1 MSIDTPSTDAETES
15 DTTTPRT
22 GSTTFINTSGG
33 LLTDELVSKLRQR
46 HCGESAVRPETF
58 ALPNTEP
65 PEEADIEAEIGDTWD
80 SLRERW
86 DELTMDETLFHMDV
100 SDARN
105 KWILK
110 LFQNLGF
117 EPVFQ
122 RENLEAG
129 GIEANLSHKGWPDGE
144 IESYG
149 EMEGRTAPILHTVE
163 PEQKLDEKPEDAP
176 RGAKSPHDTLQEFLN
191 ASDEHDWA
199 VVTNGL
205 TLRVLRDFYHT
216 YTRGYVEFDL
226 ENMFTSRKYG
236 DFRAL
241 YRLCHATRFIEPV
254 VADEEE
260 DDIEAPLEQLY
271 QVALS
276 TGVKVGQDL
285 QSNVV
290 SAIET
295 LGTGLLN
302 QEIREFLEKGGEEEA
317 KEYYQEV
324 LLLVYRLL
332 FLMYAEQRGMMASRD
347 SLYTDEYSITNLRE
361 KAETRRSGSD
371 RNTDLWHG
379 LQSTFRLVE
388 KGDEELGVPCYNGML
403 FDSER
408 LDWVSE
414 SECSND
420 DLLDAIE
427 DLTLIEHEGTRQ
439 RISYA
444 DLGVEEIGSV
454 YESLLEFTP
463 RLATEVI
470 ELEDRTVS
478 RGEFYLDD
486 RGTERKETGS
496 YYTDPG
502 LVQELVQSA
511 LKPVVEDRL
520 ENATTT
526 AEKEDALLSV
536 SVCDPASGSGAFLI
550 AANNFL
556 AQRLARIRSESDYP
570 PEDQVREARRD
581 VLQHC
586 IYAVDLNP
594 MAVELAKVSLWINS
608 AVEDKPLN
616 FLDHHIKC
624 GNSLIGTNSELLE
637 GEFPADAYETSSGRD
652 WHVGNE
658 IRKRVRNE
666 NKERSKG
673 SSESSLQQWG
683 AGKEEYVDIAE
694 QLDAIEEKDTEDIE
708 RKKQLYDELRQSEGF
723 QQEKLAY
730 DIWTAAFY
738 WPMDGSVQEYPSP
751 STIEKIRRNPN
762 PDDEALRDLINRA
775 TKIANQ
781 QRFFHWEL
789 EFPEIFGGSSAG
801 FDCILGNPPWERV
814 KFQEKEFFATR
825 NKEIADASTKSKRQ
839 NLIQQLED
847 EDPELYQEYQE
858 AVKASQNTSNFLR
871 ESRKYELTAKGDINY
886 YPLFTGL
893 GRDLIN
899 PRGRA
904 GMVVPSGIATDYYTQ
919 DFFSDLVENKQLVS
933 LYDFENSKGIFQEVH
948 RSYKFSLITLT
959 GRDLPSQEADFAFYL
974 TEVQQLQDDDRHF
987 SLTKEDLRQIN
998 PNTGSCP
1005 IFRSQSDAEVARRL
1019 YEGAPVLINEN
1030 EDRNPW
1036 GVDISRL
1043 IDLNGDSELLATE
1056 EDLEEKN
1063 AELSAN
1069 LNYIDGEDRWLRV
1082 YEGKMINLYNHRFAS
1097 TYTVEGSQRSGR
1109 STETEVSQL
1118 LDPEYLVN
1126 TRFWVEEGD
1135 VDDKNSNWN
1144 RDWYFSYMDVC
1155 AATNRRTMI
1164 AGIIP
1169 ESAPSFSLRV
1179 LTDSSA
1185 DAPYICCLL
1194 ANYNSFSYDFAAR
1207 QSVGGVHLS
1216 DHVVKQ
1222 LPVIPPERYSDD
1234 ILQFVVPRVLELSYT
1249 AWDLAPFAD
1258 DVWSE
1263 ANDGLRKAISEQWN
1277 SNSDLR
1283 DGNELREPEWVNHSD
1298 STDNHFPHTPFIWDT
1313 ERRDRIRAQ
1322 LDALF
1327 ARLYGLDEDDLAY
1340 LLDTFPVVKK
1350 EDKKE
1355 FGEYRTKKLV
1365 LENFHQ
1371 LEDEFATIAEEEND
1385 V

>member
-1 MSIDTPSTDAETES
+1 MSIDTPSTEAEAES
-15 DTTTPRT
+15 SSSTPRT

-80 SLRERW
+80 KLRERW

-100 SDARN
+100 SDART

-149 EMEGRTAPILHTVE
+149 EMEGRTAPIIHTVE

-176 RGAKSPHDTLQEFLN
+176 RGTKSPHDSLQEFLN

-226 ENMFTSRKYG
+226 ENMFTSRNYG

-260 DDIEAPLEQLY
+260 DDIETPLEQLY

-302 QEIREFLEKGGEEEA
+302 QEIRKYLEEGGEEEA

-388 KGDEELGVPCYNGML
+388 KGDDELGVPCYNGML
-403 FDSER
+403 FDSDR

-427 DLTLIEHEGTRQ
+427 DLTLIEHEGARQ

-463 RLATEVI
+463 RLANEVI

-502 LVQELVQSA
+502 LVRELVQSA

-520 ENATTT
+520 EDATTT
-526 AEKEDALLSV
+526 DEQEDTLLDIT
-536 SVCDPASGSGAFLI
+536 VCDPASGSGAFLI

-556 AQRLARIRSESDYP
+556 AQRLARIRSDSDYP
-570 PEDQVREARRD
+570 PEDQIREARRD

-624 GNSLIGTNSELLE
+624 GNSLIGTNSELVE
-637 GEFPADAYETSSGRD
+637 GEFPVDAYETSSGRD

-658 IRKRVRNE
+658 IRKQVRSE

-673 SSESSLQQWG
+673 SSESSLQRWG
-683 AGKEEYVDIAE
+683 TGKEEYVDIANE
-694 QLDAIEEKDTEDIE
+694 IDTIEEESTQDIE
-708 RKKQLYDELRQSEGF
+708 QKKQLYNELRQSDVF
-723 QQEKLAY
+723 QLEKLVHN
-730 DIWTAAFY
+730 IWTAAFY
-738 WPMDGSVQEYPSP
+738 WPMDGSVSEYPSP

-762 PDDEALRDLINRA
+762 PDNEDLQELINTA
-775 TKIANQ
+775 TEIAEQ

-789 EFPEIFGGSSAG
+789 EFPSVYSNGG
-801 FDCILGNPPWERV
+801 FDCLLGNPPWDKITVEET
-814 KFQEKEFFATR
+814 KFFAT
-825 NKEIADASTKSKRQ
+825 KAPEIADKSLTQSEREDKIDELEEKDPKLYREYKRKIKNKESTTKFIKESGRFPLSSHGILNLYAPFSELALKNIDNRGRSGIVVPTGIATASNTQEFFHEITDSNRIDSLLDFENRNRIFPDVHGQYKFCLLTLVGEDISQDEFDLGFYLTKIDHLHDDSRRYQLSPENIRSVNPNTRNCPVFRDQEDARFVVDTYESNIVLK
-839 NLIQQLED
+839 NESDLELED
-847 EDPELYQEYQE
+847 WDIETKRMFNVGDDSGIFKRKWELENDGWRLNNGIFYKNSKSFIPVYESKMTHQYDHRYATYRDLKREEIRSKSPTQVAESNKRNTEIVNIPPYWVSNEDYLSKWNDDDWHLVLRAITNVTNRRTVIASLLPRVATEDTLTHVIRCNAQEATILLACFNSFIFDYITRRKLGNEKLSQFVIKQLPVPSYDKLEQRLINGNTVIERIRDLAIRLSYTSVDLKPFAQKAGYDRGPFDFKRPDGREREDIRMELEALIFHSYDVSYDDLDYVFSDFGQIEKEENEQYGYYRTQE
-858 AVKASQNTSNFLR
+858 AVKSW
-871 ESRKYELTAKGDINY
+871 
-886 YPLFTGL
+886 
-893 GRDLIN
+893 
-899 PRGRA
+899 
-904 GMVVPSGIATDYYTQ
+904 
-919 DFFSDLVENKQLVS
+919 
-933 LYDFENSKGIFQEVH
+933 
-948 RSYKFSLITLT
+948 YK
-959 GRDLPSQEADFAFYL
+959 
-974 TEVQQLQDDDRHF
+974 
-987 SLTKEDLRQIN
+987 
-998 PNTGSCP
+998 
-1005 IFRSQSDAEVARRL
+1005 
-1019 YEGAPVLINEN
+1019 
-1030 EDRNPW
+1030 
-1036 GVDISRL
+1036 
-1043 IDLNGDSELLATE
+1043 
-1056 EDLEEKN
+1056 
-1063 AELSAN
+1063 ELS
-1069 LNYIDGEDRWLRV
+1069 
-1082 YEGKMINLYNHRFAS
+1082 
-1097 TYTVEGSQRSGR
+1097 SQI
-1109 STETEVSQL
+1109 EIQ
-1118 LDPEYLVN
+1118 
-1126 TRFWVEEGD
+1126 GD
-1135 VDDKNSNWN
+1135 NS
-1144 RDWYFSYMDVC
+1144 
-1155 AATNRRTMI
+1155 
-1164 AGIIP
+1164 
-1169 ESAPSFSLRV
+1169 
-1179 LTDSSA
+1179 
-1185 DAPYICCLL
+1185 
-1194 ANYNSFSYDFAAR
+1194 
-1207 QSVGGVHLS
+1207 
-1216 DHVVKQ
+1216 
-1222 LPVIPPERYSDD
+1222 
-1234 ILQFVVPRVLELSYT
+1234 
-1249 AWDLAPFAD
+1249 
-1258 DVWSE
+1258 
-1263 ANDGLRKAISEQWN
+1263 
-1277 SNSDLR
+1277 
-1283 DGNELREPEWVNHSD
+1283 
-1298 STDNHFPHTPFIWDT
+1298 
-1313 ERRDRIRAQ
+1313 
-1322 LDALF
+1322 
-1327 ARLYGLDEDDLAY
+1327 
-1340 LLDTFPVVKK
+1340 
-1350 EDKKE
+1350 
-1355 FGEYRTKKLV
+1355 
-1365 LENFHQ
+1365 
-1371 LEDEFATIAEEEND
+1371 
-1385 V
+1385 

>member
-1 MSIDTPSTDAETES
+1 MSIDTPSTDTEAES
-15 DTTTPRT
+15 SSSTPRT

-80 SLRERW
+80 TLRERW

-100 SDARN
+100 SNART

-110 LFQNLGF
+110 LFQNIGF

-149 EMEGRTAPILHTVE
+149 EMEGRTAPLIHTVE

-205 TLRVLRDFYHT
+205 TLRILRDFYHT

-226 ENMFTSRKYG
+226 ENMFTSRNYG

-254 VADEEE
+254 VADDEE
-260 DDIEAPLEQLY
+260 DDIETPLEQLY

-302 QEIREFLEKGGEEEA
+302 QEIREYLEEGGEEEA
-317 KEYYQEV
+317 KEYYQEI

-361 KAETRRSGSD
+361 KAETRRSRSD

-379 LQSTFRLVE
+379 LQSTFCLVE
-388 KGDEELGVPCYNGML
+388 KGDDELEVPCYNGML
-403 FDSER
+403 FDSDR
-408 LDWVSE
+408 LEWVSE

-420 DLLDAIE
+420 DLLYAIE

-463 RLATEVI
+463 KLATEVI
-470 ELEDRTVS
+470 ELEERTVS
-478 RGEFYLDD
+478 HGEFYLDD

-502 LVQELVQSA
+502 LVRELVQTA

-520 ENATTT
+520 EDATTI
-526 AEKEDALLSV
+526 EEQEDALLDIT
-536 SVCDPASGSGAFLI
+536 VCDPASGSGAFLI

-556 AQRLARIRSESDYP
+556 AQHLARIRSKSDYP
-570 PEDQVREARRD
+570 PEEQIRESRRD

-637 GEFPADAYETSSGRD
+637 GEFPVDAYETSGGRE

-658 IRKRVRNE
+658 IRKRVRSE

-694 QLDAIEEKDTEDIE
+694 RLDKIEEEDTGDIE
-708 RKKQLYDELRQSEGF
+708 KKRQLYDELQQSEAY

-730 DIWTAAFY
+730 DIWTGAFY
-738 WPMDGSVQEYPSP
+738 WPMDDSVSEYPSP

-762 PDDEALRDLINRA
+762 PDKQSLQGLIEKA
-775 TKIANQ
+775 EEIAES
-781 QRFFHWEL
+781 QRFFHWDL
-789 EFPEIFGGSSAG
+789 EFPEVFNENSG
-801 FDCILGNPPWERV
+801 FDCVLGNPPWEKVKLTQKEWFRGRV
-814 KFQEKEFFATR
+814 EEITASNSKSHRTR
-825 NKEIADASTKSKRQ
+825 
-839 NLIQQLED
+839 LINSLEE
-847 EDPELYQEYQE
+847 EDPELYQRWE
-858 AVKASQNTSNFLR
+858 KASRDSDNTIKFIS
-871 ESRKYELTAKGDINY
+871 ESGRFPLSGIGDINT
-886 YPLFTGL
+886 YPIFTEL
-893 GRDLIN
+893 STFEILSPTGRT
-899 PRGRA
+899 
-904 GMVVPSGIATDYYTQ
+904 GMVVKTGIATDYYTQ
-919 DFFSDLVENKQLVS
+919 DLFSQLVDDNRLIS
-933 LYDFENSKGIFQEVH
+933 LYDLINEKRIFPDVHPNERFCLLTTAGDKMQTSTFE
-948 RSYKFSLITLT
+948 FSFNNIDIEMVSDQS
-959 GRDLPSQEADFAFYL
+959 RRYQ
-974 TEVQQLQDDDRHF
+974 
-987 SLTKEDLRQIN
+987 LTKEEIEEIN
-998 PNTGSCP
+998 PNTKSCP
-1005 IFRSQSDAEVARRL
+1005 IFESKDVKDLAVKL
-1019 YEGAPVLINEN
+1019 YTENPVLINDKTEN
-1030 EDRNPW
+1030 NTWGITYYTIYHMANDSEKFVDNTLEELRSRGFTIDQQNKFHNNNQTYLPLWEAKYVHQFDHRFGTFEDVPENNRFVRKASTNRVSIDEKQNTNFEIRPRYW
-1036 GVDISRL
+1036 VSRSTFEERAK
-1043 IDLNGDSELLATE
+1043 DLNWD
-1056 EDLEEKN
+1056 EDW
-1063 AELSAN
+1063 
-1069 LNYIDGEDRWLRV
+1069 I
-1082 YEGKMINLYNHRFAS
+1082 FAFRDIVTKTS
-1097 TYTVEGSQRSGR
+1097 NSR
-1109 STETEVSQL
+1109 STMGTIIPFYPSGHKSPVL
-1118 LDPEYLVN
+1118 TFNPPDPERALLF
-1126 TRFWVEEGD
+1126 TTCF
-1135 VDDKNSNWN
+1135 
-1144 RDWYFSYMDVC
+1144 
-1155 AATNRRTMI
+1155 T
-1164 AGIIP
+1164 
-1169 ESAPSFSLRV
+1169 SFVFDFV
-1179 LTDSSA
+1179 L
-1185 DAPYICCLL
+1185 
-1194 ANYNSFSYDFAAR
+1194 R
-1207 QSVGGVHLS
+1207 QSLS
-1216 DHVVKQ
+1216 GPSLALYILKQ
-1222 LPVIPPERYSDD
+1222 LPMPEPES
-1234 ILQFVVPRVLELSYT
+1234 IEKYT
-1249 AWDLAPFAD
+1249 IEYEDERCSLKRFLVD
-1258 DVWSE
+1258 NGLRLVWSSH
-1263 ANDGLRKAISEQWN
+1263 ALDPFGAALGRSDGPFEWDEEDRRTRRAKIDAAI
-1277 SNSDLR
+1277 
-1283 DGNELREPEWVNHSD
+1283 
-1298 STDNHFPHTPFIWDT
+1298 
-1313 ERRDRIRAQ
+1313 AQ
-1322 LDALF
+1322 
-1327 ARLYGLDEDDLAY
+1327 LYGLSKEEFSLIINSFEILEEQERETYGYFRRKEECLSA
-1340 LLDTFPVVKK
+1340 FEEMSVK
-1350 EDKKE
+1350 
-1355 FGEYRTKKLV
+1355 
-1365 LENFHQ
+1365 
-1371 LEDEFATIAEEEND
+1371 ND
-1385 V
+1385 

>member
-1 MSIDTPSTDAETES
+1 MSIDTPSTEAEAES
-15 DTTTPRT
+15 STTTPRT
-22 GSTTFINTSGG
+22 GSTTFITTSGG

-80 SLRERW
+80 TLRERW

-100 SDARN
+100 SDART

-110 LFQNLGF
+110 LFRNLGF

-122 RENLEAG
+122 RENLETG

-149 EMEGRTAPILHTVE
+149 EMEGRTAPIIHTVE

-205 TLRVLRDFYHT
+205 TLRVLRDYYHT

-226 ENMFTSRKYG
+226 ENMFTSRNYG

-260 DDIEAPLEQLY
+260 DDVETPLEQLY

-302 QEIREFLEKGGEEEA
+302 QEIREYLEEGGEEEA
-317 KEYYQEV
+317 KDYYQEV

-371 RNTDLWHG
+371 RNSDLWHG

-388 KGDEELGVPCYNGML
+388 KGDDELGVPCYNGML
-403 FDSER
+403 FDSDR
-408 LDWVSE
+408 LEWVSE
-414 SECSND
+414 SECYNN

-463 RLATEVI
+463 KLATEVI
-470 ELEDRTVS
+470 KLEDRAVS
-478 RGEFYLDD
+478 HGEFYLDD

-502 LVQELVQSA
+502 LVQELIQSS

-520 ENATTT
+520 EDATTM
-526 AEKEDALLSV
+526 EDQEDALLDIT
-536 SVCDPASGSGAFLI
+536 VCDPSSGSGAFLI

-556 AQRLARIRSESDYP
+556 AQRLARIRANSDYP
-570 PEDQVREARRD
+570 PEDQIREARRD

-637 GEFPADAYETSSGRD
+637 GEFPVDAYETSGGRD
-652 WHVGNE
+652 GHVGNK
-658 IRKRVRNE
+658 IRKRIRSE
-666 NKERSKG
+666 NKNRSKG

-694 QLDAIEEKDTEDIE
+694 QLDDIEEEDTGDIE
-708 RKKQLYDELRQSEGF
+708 KKKQLYDELQKSEAY

-738 WPMDGSVQEYPSP
+738 WPMDGSTKEYPSP
-751 STIEKIRRNPN
+751 STIEKVRRNSNPN
-762 PDDEALRDLINRA
+762 DDALQDLIQRA
-775 TKIANQ
+775 TRIAEQ

-789 EFPEIFGGSSAG
+789 EFPEIFGGSFVG
-801 FDCILGNPPWERV
+801 FDCILGNPPWDKV
-814 KFQEKEFFATR
+814 KEEEKEWFAG
-825 NKEIADASTKSKRQ
+825 KVPEIAESDSKGYRTQLINELEESNPALHEQWQLASKRSAQ
-839 NLIQQLED
+839 
-847 EDPELYQEYQE
+847 
-858 AVKASQNTSNFLR
+858 TSKFIR
-871 ESRKYELTAKGDINY
+871 ESGRYPLSGSGEVNTYPIFTELAGLHILGPTGRVGMVVKTGLATDYRTQDLFGKFVEEKRLVSLHDFVNEEGLFPDVAPPERFCLLTLAGSQIEVDAFEFSFFSTNIEMMRDKDRRYELT
-886 YPLFTGL
+886 
-893 GRDLIN
+893 
-899 PRGRA
+899 
-904 GMVVPSGIATDYYTQ
+904 Q
-919 DFFSDLVENKQLVS
+919 DQIE
-933 LYDFENSKGIFQEVH
+933 G
-948 RSYKFSLITLT
+948 
-959 GRDLPSQEADFAFYL
+959 
-974 TEVQQLQDDDRHF
+974 
-987 SLTKEDLRQIN
+987 IN
-998 PNTGSCP
+998 PNTKGCP
-1005 IFRSQSDAEVARRL
+1005 TFPNSKVRDITVEIYSDIPVLVNKKQDKNPWGIKYHRMYDMTQDTDCFEDNKLESLESRGYELADDGVFRNTDGRFLPL
-1019 YEGAPVLINEN
+1019 YEAKFIHQFDHRFGSFEGIDKENRFVRKAQTKRVSEEEKKDPTYEIIPRYWVKESEYQSRVSEMDWGEDWIFTFRGITNTTTNFRTAMGAIAPFFGFGNSAPVLTFDNRET
-1030 EDRNPW
+1030 
-1036 GVDISRL
+1036 L
-1043 IDLNGDSELLATE
+1043 E
-1056 EDLEEKN
+1056 ED
-1063 AELSAN
+1063 A
-1069 LNYIDGEDRWLRV
+1069 
-1082 YEGKMINLYNHRFAS
+1082 
-1097 TYTVEGSQRSGR
+1097 
-1109 STETEVSQL
+1109 L
-1118 LDPEYLVN
+1118 LF
-1126 TRFWVEEGD
+1126 T
-1135 VDDKNSNWN
+1135 
-1144 RDWYFSYMDVC
+1144 
-1155 AATNRRTMI
+1155 
-1164 AGIIP
+1164 
-1169 ESAPSFSLRV
+1169 SFF
-1179 LTDSSA
+1179 T
-1185 DAPYICCLL
+1185 
-1194 ANYNSFSYDFAAR
+1194 SFPFDFALR
-1207 QSVGGVHLS
+1207 QSVGGANLNLYILEQMPIPTPEKIS
-1216 DHVVKQ
+1216 DIQ
-1222 LPVIPPERYSDD
+1222 LNYKGQTESLRSFLVRHSLRLTWTSHSLDSLGE
-1234 ILQFVVPRVLELSYT
+1234 EL
-1249 AWDLAPFAD
+1249 
-1258 DVWSE
+1258 
-1263 ANDGLRKAISEQWN
+1263 
-1277 SNSDLR
+1277 
-1283 DGNELREPEWVNHSD
+1283 EPEAG
-1298 STDNHFPHTPFIWDT
+1298 PFIWDEDDRR
-1313 ERRDRIRAQ
+1313 ERRAKI
-1322 LDALF
+1322 DA
-1327 ARLYGLDEDDLAY
+1327 AIAHTYGLSKDQFEYILNSFDIL
-1340 LLDTFPVVKK
+1340 K
-1350 EDKKE
+1350 ERE
-1355 FGEYRTKKLV
+1355 VSNRGEYRRKREC
-1365 LENFHQ
+1365 LEAF
-1371 LEDEFATIAEEEND
+1371 EEITISEAE
-1385 V
+1385 

>member
-1 MSIDTPSTDAETES
+1 MSIDTPTGDTEA
-15 DTTTPRT
+15 TTGRTPRT
-22 GSTTFINTSGG
+22 SSTTFINTSGG

-46 HCGESAVRPETF
+46 QCGESAVRPETF
-58 ALPNTEP
+58 ALPDTKP
-65 PEEADIEAEIGDTWD
+65 PEAADLEAEIGEAWDT
-80 SLRERW
+80 LRERW
-86 DELTMDETLFHMDV
+86 DELTMDETLFYMDV
-100 SDARN
+100 SDART

-110 LFQNLGF
+110 LFRELGF

-129 GIEANLSHKGWPDGE
+129 GIETNLSHKGWPDGD

-149 EMEGRTAPILHTVE
+149 QMGGQTAPVLHTVE
-163 PEQKLDEKPEDAP
+163 PGQKLDEKPEDAP

-191 ASDEHDWA
+191 ASDHHDWA

-205 TLRVLRDFYHT
+205 TLRILRDFYHT

-226 ENMFTSRKYG
+226 ENMFTSRNYG

-254 VADEEE
+254 VADEK
-260 DDIEAPLEQLY
+260 DDIETPLEQLY

-302 QEIREFLEKGGEEEA
+302 QEIREYLEEGGEEEA

-361 KAETRRSGSD
+361 RAETRRSGSD

-388 KGDEELGVPCYNGML
+388 KGDDELGVPCYNGML
-403 FDSER
+403 FDSDR
-408 LDWVSE
+408 LEWVSE

-463 RLATEVI
+463 KLATEVI
-470 ELEDRTVS
+470 ELKDRTVS

-502 LVQELVQSA
+502 LVQELIQSS
-511 LKPVVEDRL
+511 LKPVVEDHL
-520 ENATTT
+520 KDATTT
-526 AEKEDALLSV
+526 DEKEDVLLDL

-556 AQRLARIRSESDYP
+556 AQRLARVRSNSEYP
-570 PEDQVREARRD
+570 PEDKVREARRD

-637 GEFPADAYETSSGRD
+637 GEFPVDAYETSGGRE

-683 AGKEEYVDIAE
+683 AGKEDYVDIAE
-694 QLDAIEEKDTEDIE
+694 QLDAIEEEDTEDIE
-708 RKKQLYDELRQSEGF
+708 KKRKLYDELRQSEAF
-723 QQEKLAY
+723 QKEKLAY

-738 WPMDGSVQEYPSP
+738 WPMDDTASEYPSP
-751 STIEKIRRNPN
+751 SIIEKIRRNLH
-762 PDDEALRDLINRA
+762 PDNKKLKNLKDRA
-775 TKIANQ
+775 TQIAEKQ
-781 QRFFHWEL
+781 KFFHWEL
-789 EFPEIFGGSSAG
+789 EFPEIFNNGKGG
-801 FDCILGNPPWERV
+801 FDCILGNPPWEKV
-814 KFQEKEFFATR
+814 KAEQKEWFAGKR
-825 NKEIADASTKSKRQ
+825 EDIASSTSKSHRTK
-839 NLIQQLED
+839 LINQLED
-847 EDPELYQEYQE
+847 EDPELY
-858 AVKASQNTSNFLR
+858 KAWKQAQKNSENDSKFIR
-871 ESRKYELTAKGDINY
+871 ESGRFPLSGTGDTNTYPVFTELCGMEILGDSGR
-886 YPLFTGL
+886 TG
-893 GRDLIN
+893 I
-899 PRGRA
+899 
-904 GMVVPSGIATDYYTQ
+904 VVKTGIATDYYTQ
-919 DFFSDLVENKQLVS
+919 DLFSKLVNENRLVS
-933 LYDFENSKGIFQEVH
+933 LYDFVNKRNLFPDVATRERFCLLTMTGIRNTVPEFEFSFFNWTLEELREEDSKYRLSSSDIQ
-948 RSYKFSLITLT
+948 K
-959 GRDLPSQEADFAFYL
+959 
-974 TEVQQLQDDDRHF
+974 
-987 SLTKEDLRQIN
+987 IN
-998 PNTGSCP
+998 PNSKNCP
-1005 IFRSQSDAEVARRL
+1005 VFKTKRDRDVTLKLYSEHPILVNDIEEKNHWGISYHRMFDMANDSDLFADNTLESLREEGLELDDRNIFRGTEETFYPLLEAKFFNQFDHRFATFEGISKESRFSQRAGTNKPTPEDKQNLNLEILPRYWVHETDFHNRMAELEWDKEWIFAFRNIGGSASNSRTTVGTVLPL
-1019 YEGAPVLINEN
+1019 YPCGHSAPVLAFS
-1030 EDRNPW
+1030 
-1036 GVDISRL
+1036 GG
-1043 IDLNGDSELLATE
+1043 DLA
-1056 EDLEEKN
+1056 EKPVLFTSLFTSFVFDF
-1063 AELSAN
+1063 ALQQSLGGAN
-1069 LNYIDGEDRWLRV
+1069 LSYYIL
-1082 YEGKMINLYNHRFAS
+1082 
-1097 TYTVEGSQRSGR
+1097 
-1109 STETEVSQL
+1109 
-1118 LDPEYLVN
+1118 
-1126 TRFWVEEGD
+1126 
-1135 VDDKNSNWN
+1135 
-1144 RDWYFSYMDVC
+1144 
-1155 AATNRRTMI
+1155 
-1164 AGIIP
+1164 
-1169 ESAPSFSLRV
+1169 
-1179 LTDSSA
+1179 
-1185 DAPYICCLL
+1185 
-1194 ANYNSFSYDFAAR
+1194 
-1207 QSVGGVHLS
+1207 
-1216 DHVVKQ
+1216 KQ
-1222 LPVIPPERYSDD
+1222 LPMPTPQS
-1234 ILQFVVPRVLELSYT
+1234 LENIEVSIRDKT
-1249 AWDLAPFAD
+1249 K
-1258 DVWSE
+1258 S
-1263 ANDGLRKAISEQWN
+1263 LRKFLLKRGGELIWTSHSLDPLGEKISSTVGDGPFTWN
-1277 SNSDLR
+1277 K
-1283 DGNELREPEWVNHSD
+1283 
-1298 STDNHFPHTPFIWDT
+1298 
-1313 ERRDRIRAQ
+1313 ERRSQLRAEI
-1322 LDALF
+1322 DA
-1327 ARLYGLDEDDLAY
+1327 AVAKAYGLSREDFEY
-1340 LLDTFPVVKK
+1340 ILDSFEILEELEQEKYGEYKRKK
-1350 EDKKE
+1350 ECLNAFD
-1355 FGEYRTKKLV
+1355 KLV
-1365 LENFHQ
+1365 IQ
-1371 LEDEFATIAEEEND
+1371 S
-1385 V
+1385 

>member
-1 MSIDTPSTDAETES
+1 MSIDTSSTDAEAES
-15 DTTTPRT
+15 SSSTPRT

-80 SLRERW
+80 MLRERW

-100 SDARN
+100 SDART

-149 EMEGRTAPILHTVE
+149 EMEGRTAPIIHTVE

-226 ENMFTSRKYG
+226 ENMFTSRNYG

-254 VADEEE
+254 VAEDE
-260 DDIEAPLEQLY
+260 DDDVETPLEQLY

-302 QEIREFLEKGGEEEA
+302 QEIREYLKEGGEKEA

-347 SLYTDEYSITNLRE
+347 SLYTDEYSITNLRD

-388 KGDEELGVPCYNGML
+388 KGDDELGVPCYNGML
-403 FDSER
+403 FDSDR

-420 DLLDAIE
+420 DLLDTIE

-463 RLATEVI
+463 KLATEVI

-478 RGEFYLDD
+478 HGEFYLDD

-502 LVQELVQSA
+502 LVQELVQSS

-520 ENATTT
+520 EDATTT
-526 AEKEDALLSV
+526 DEQEDALLDIT
-536 SVCDPASGSGAFLI
+536 VCDPASGSGAFLI

-556 AQRLARIRSESDYP
+556 AQRLARIRSDSNYP
-570 PEDQVREARRD
+570 PEDQIRRARRD

-637 GEFPADAYETSSGRD
+637 GEFPVDAYETSGGRD

-658 IRKRVRNE
+658 IRKQVRNE

-683 AGKEEYVDIAE
+683 ASKEEYVDIAE
-694 QLDAIEEKDTEDIE
+694 QLDEIEEEDTEDI
-708 RKKQLYDELRQSEGF
+708 KKKRQLYDELQQSEAY
-723 QQEKLAY
+723 QQEKLAH
-730 DIWTAAFY
+730 DVWTAAFY
-738 WPMDGSVQEYPSP
+738 WPMDGSTKEYPSP
-751 STIEKIRRNPN
+751 STIEKIRRNSN
-762 PDDEALRDLINRA
+762 PDDEALQELVTQTIE
-775 TKIANQ
+775 IAEQ

-789 EFPEIFGGSSAG
+789 EFPEIFSGHSSG
-801 FDCILGNPPWERV
+801 FDCILGNPPWETFEL
-814 KFQEKEFFATR
+814 KDKEFFAVEKPQIVEAGTP
-825 NKEIADASTKSKRQ
+825 AKREK
-839 NLIQQLED
+839 LIEQLEQT
-847 EDPELYQEYQE
+847 DPDLYERYEREKRSLESASKFIKESGRYIRTNSGKTSTHGPFAELALDNISPNGY
-858 AVKASQNTSNFLR
+858 
-871 ESRKYELTAKGDINY
+871 
-886 YPLFTGL
+886 
-893 GRDLIN
+893 
-899 PRGRA
+899 
-904 GMVVPSGIATDYYTQ
+904 SGIIVPTSLVMSSSSK
-919 DFFSDLVENKQLVS
+919 DFFKELVEDNRLIKIF
-933 LYDFENSKGIFQEVH
+933 DFINTGIFPEIH
-948 RSYKFSLITLT
+948 REYKFSLLAISGSAIVSEQFEMGFHLDEIEGLRDDERIFEITPEEIEL
-959 GRDLPSQEADFAFYL
+959 L
-974 TEVQQLQDDDRHF
+974 
-987 SLTKEDLRQIN
+987 N
-998 PNTGSCP
+998 PNTKTCP
-1005 IFRSQSDAEVARRL
+1005 TFRTRSDAELTLSIFENAGVFQ
-1019 YEGAPVLINEN
+1019 NESRG
-1030 EDRNPW
+1030 ENPW
-1036 GVDISRL
+1036 GV
-1043 IDLNGDSELLATE
+1043 
-1056 EDLEEKN
+1056 
-1063 AELSAN
+1063 N
-1069 LNYIDGEDRWLRV
+1069 LRTL
-1082 YEGKMINLYNHRFAS
+1082 F
-1097 TYTVEGSQRSGR
+1097 QRSGDSDLF
-1109 STETEVSQL
+1109 STSEELVDDGCHLERNRFVCNNGQTFLPLYEPKYIHQYDSTFATYEGVSGDHEDKNPKEFAL
-1118 LDPEYLVN
+1118 ERKDDPERYILP
-1126 TRFWVEEGD
+1126 RYWVSEKEYTSKSGD
-1135 VDDKNSNWN
+1135 GWHLAVRNITKS
-1144 RDWYFSYMDVC
+1144 
-1155 AATNRRTMI
+1155 TNRRTVI
-1164 AGIIP
+1164 STILPGVPADHNFYIFEDID
-1169 ESAPSFSLRV
+1169 ADNSL
-1179 LTDSSA
+1179 L
-1185 DAPYICCLL
+1185 LL
-1194 ANYNSFSYDFAAR
+1194 AILNSYVLDFAAR
-1207 QSVGGVHLS
+1207 QKVDVYISAYTIKQFPIPSPNQFEEILFRGEPLKQTIRDISFKLMYNTHSLDSLAEDLGHQGNPYSHSAPAGVS
-1216 DHVVKQ
+1216 R
-1222 LPVIPPERYSDD
+1222 E
-1234 ILQFVVPRVLELSYT
+1234 
-1249 AWDLAPFAD
+1249 
-1258 DVWSE
+1258 
-1263 ANDGLRKAISEQWN
+1263 
-1277 SNSDLR
+1277 
-1283 DGNELREPEWVNHSD
+1283 ELRFKLE
-1298 STDNHFPHTPFIWDT
+1298 
-1313 ERRDRIRAQ
+1313 
-1322 LDALF
+1322 ALMF
-1327 ARLYGLDEDDLAY
+1327 YLYGLDEDQIDDIFGSFEQL
-1340 LLDTFPVVKK
+1340 KK
-1350 EDKKE
+1350 EEKSDH
-1355 FGEYRTKKLV
+1355 GYYRTREKVKNKF
-1365 LENFHQ
+1365 LELQ
-1371 LEDEFATIAEEEND
+1371 PDIEYKRGQI
-1385 V
+1385 

>member
-1 MSIDTPSTDAETES
+1 MSIDTPSADTDSTS
-15 DTTTPRT
+15 DSTPRT

-46 HCGESAVRPETF
+46 QCGESAVRPETF

-65 PEEADIEAEIGDTWD
+65 PEEADLETEIGDTWD
-80 SLRERW
+80 TLRERW

-100 SDARN
+100 SDART

-122 RENLEAG
+122 RENLVVG

-149 EMEGRTAPILHTVE
+149 EMEGRTAPIIHTVE

-226 ENMFTSRKYG
+226 ENMFTSRNYG

-241 YRLCHATRFIEPV
+241 YRLCHATRFIQPV
-254 VADEEE
+254 VADEE
-260 DDIEAPLEQLY
+260 DDIESPLEQLY

-295 LGTGLLN
+295 LGTGLLS
-302 QEIREFLEKGGEEEA
+302 QEIREYLEEGGEEEA
-317 KEYYQEV
+317 KAYYQEV

-388 KGDEELGVPCYNGML
+388 KGDDELGVPCYNGML

-408 LDWVSE
+408 LEWVSA

-486 RGTERKETGS
+486 RGIERKETGS
-496 YYTDPG
+496 YYTDPR
-502 LVQELVQSA
+502 LVQELVQST
-511 LKPVVEDRL
+511 LKPIVEDRL
-520 ENATTT
+520 EGATTT
-526 AEKEDALLSV
+526 AEREEALLDIT
-536 SVCDPASGSGAFLI
+536 VCDPASGSGAFLI

-556 AQRLARIRSESDYP
+556 AQRLARIRSDSNYP
-570 PEDQVREARRD
+570 PEDHVRGARRD

-608 AVEDKPLN
+608 AVKDKPLN

-624 GNSLIGTNSELLE
+624 GNSLIGTNSKLLE
-637 GEFPADAYETSSGRD
+637 EEFPVEAYETAGGRD
-652 WHVGNE
+652 WHVGNK
-658 IRKRVRNE
+658 IRKQVRNE
-666 NKERSKG
+666 NKERLKG

-683 AGKEEYVDIAE
+683 AGKEEYIDIAE
-694 QLDAIEEKDTEDIE
+694 QLDEIEEEDTTDI
-708 RKKQLYDELRQSEGF
+708 KKKKELYDELRDSEAF
-723 QQEKLAY
+723 KQEKLAY
-730 DIWTAAFY
+730 DVWTAAFY
-738 WPMDGSVQEYPSP
+738 WPMDGSTSEYPSP
-751 STIEKIRRNPN
+751 SSIEKIRRNPN
-762 PDDEALRDLINRA
+762 PDNEALQELIDRA
-775 TKIANQ
+775 TEIAEH

-789 EFPEIFGGSSAG
+789 EYPEIFGNSSSG

-825 NKEIADASTKSKRQ
+825 DKEIADASTKSDRQ
-839 NLIQQLED
+839 ELIQQLEED
-847 EDPELYQEYQE
+847 DPELHQEYQD
-858 AVKASQNTSNFLR
+858 ALRASQNTSEFLR
-871 ESRKYELTAKGDINY
+871 ESGKYELTAKGDVNY

-893 GRDLIN
+893 ARNLISS
-899 PRGRA
+899 RGRV

-919 DFFSDLVENKQLVS
+919 DFFRDLIENKQLVS
-933 LYDFENSKGIFQEVH
+933 LYDFENSKGIFQDVH

-959 GRDLPSQEADFAFYL
+959 GRDLPAQVADFAFYL
-974 TEVQQLQDDDRHF
+974 TEVQQLQDEERHF
-987 SLTKEDLRQIN
+987 SLTEEDLRKIN

-1005 IFRSQSDAEVARRL
+1005 IFRSQSDAEVAQRL
-1019 YEGAPVLINEN
+1019 YEGAPVLINE
-1030 EDRNPW
+1030 EAGDNPW
-1036 GVDISRL
+1036 GVSISRI
-1043 IDLNGDSELLATE
+1043 IDLNGDSDLLFS
-1056 EDLEEKN
+1056 EDDLVDVGAQLNE
-1063 AELSAN
+1063 N
-1069 LNYIDGEDRWLRV
+1069 LNYVDSGNRWLRV
-1082 YEGKMINLYNHRFAS
+1082 YEGKMINIYNHRSAS

-1109 STETEVSQL
+1109 STKTEANQL
-1118 LDPEYLVN
+1118 LDPEYLVE
-1126 TRFWVEEGD
+1126 TRFWVEEDDVNNKNGD
-1135 VDDKNSNWN
+1135 WS

-1155 AATNRRTMI
+1155 AATNKRTMI

-1179 LTDSSA
+1179 LTDCSE
-1185 DAPYICCLL
+1185 DAPRICCLL
-1194 ANYNSFSYDFAAR
+1194 GNYNSFSYDFAAR

-1222 LPVIPPERYSDD
+1222 LPVIPPEWYTDD
-1234 ILQFVVPRVLELSYT
+1234 ILEFVVPRVLELSYT

-1258 DVWSE
+1258 DVWAE
-1263 ANDGLRKAISEQWN
+1263 ASDGVRKAIKEQWN
-1277 SNSDLR
+1277 SNS
-1283 DGNELREPEWVNHSD
+1283 ELYDNKLQEPNWVNRSSIND
-1298 STDNHFPHTPFIWDT
+1298 DQFPYPPFKWNM
-1313 ERRDRIRAQ
+1313 ERRNEVRAQ

-1327 ARLYGLDEDDLAY
+1327 ARLYGLDRDDLDY

-1355 FGEYRTKKLV
+1355 YGEFRTKRMILQC
-1365 LENFHQ
+1365 F
-1371 LEDEFATIAEEEND
+1371 DELEEEFSALIEEED
-1385 V
+1385 HV

>member
-1 MSIDTPSTDAETES
+1 
-15 DTTTPRT
+15 
-22 GSTTFINTSGG
+22 
-33 LLTDELVSKLRQR
+33 
-46 HCGESAVRPETF
+46 
-58 ALPNTEP
+58 
-65 PEEADIEAEIGDTWD
+65 
-80 SLRERW
+80 
-86 DELTMDETLFHMDV
+86 
-100 SDARN
+100 
-105 KWILK
+105 
-110 LFQNLGF
+110 
-117 EPVFQ
+117 
-122 RENLEAG
+122 
-129 GIEANLSHKGWPDGE
+129 
-144 IESYG
+144 
-149 EMEGRTAPILHTVE
+149 
-163 PEQKLDEKPEDAP
+163 
-176 RGAKSPHDTLQEFLN
+176 
-191 ASDEHDWA
+191 
-199 VVTNGL
+199 
-205 TLRVLRDFYHT
+205 
-216 YTRGYVEFDL
+216 
-226 ENMFTSRKYG
+226 MFTSRNYG

-254 VADEEE
+254 VADDE
-260 DDIEAPLEQLY
+260 DDDVETPLEQLY

-302 QEIREFLEKGGEEEA
+302 QEIREYLEEGGEEEA

-388 KGDEELGVPCYNGML
+388 KGDDELGVPCYNGML
-403 FDSER
+403 FDSDR

-470 ELEDRTVS
+470 ELDDRTVS

-486 RGTERKETGS
+486 RGNERKETGS

-511 LKPVVEDRL
+511 LQPVVEDRL
-520 ENATTT
+520 EEATTT
-526 AEKEDALLSV
+526 TEREEALLNI

-556 AQRLARIRSESDYP
+556 AQRLARIRSDSDYP
-570 PEDQVREARRD
+570 PEEQIRGARRD

-624 GNSLIGTNSELLE
+624 GNSLVGTNSELLE
-637 GEFPADAYETSSGRD
+637 GEFPVDAYETAGGRD

-666 NKERSKG
+666 NKDRSKG

-694 QLDAIEEKDTEDIE
+694 ELDAIEEDDTSDIE
-708 RKKQLYDELRQSEGF
+708 KKRELYNDLRQSEAF

-730 DIWTAAFY
+730 DLWTAAFY
-738 WPMDGSVQEYPSP
+738 WPMDGSASEYPSP
-751 STIEKIRRNPN
+751 STIEKIRRNSN
-762 PDDEALRDLINRA
+762 PDAGPLRDIINRA
-775 TKIANQ
+775 TKIAEQ

-789 EFPEIFGGSSAG
+789 EFPEIFGGSSSG

-814 KFQEKEFFATR
+814 KFEEKEFFATR
-825 NKEIADASTKSKRQ
+825 DRQIADASTKSERKE
-839 NLIQQLED
+839 LIQQLED
-847 EDPELYQEYQE
+847 DDPELYQEYQDSL
-858 AVKASQNTSNFLR
+858 KASQNTSEFLR
-871 ESRKYELTAKGDINY
+871 KSRKYKLTAKGDINY
-886 YPLFTGL
+886 YPLFTEL
-893 GRDLIN
+893 GRDLIDS
-899 PRGRA
+899 RGRV
-904 GMVVPSGIATDYYTQ
+904 GIVVPSGIATDYYTRK
-919 DFFSDLVENKQLVS
+919 FFSDIVENRQLSS
-933 LYDFENSKGIFQEVH
+933 LYDFENRQGIFSEVDN
-948 RSYKFSLITLT
+948 RYKFSLLTLT
-959 GRDLPSQEADFAFYL
+959 GQNWPVEEADFAFYL
-974 TEVQQLQDDDRHF
+974 TEIQQLKDDERHF
-987 SLTKEDLRQIN
+987 SLTAEDLREIN

-1005 IFRSQSDAEVARRL
+1005 IFRSQSDAEIAQQL
-1019 YEGAPVLINEN
+1019 YKDTPVLINEN
-1030 EDRNPW
+1030 KDKNPW

-1043 IDLNGDSELLATE
+1043 IDLNGDSELLYTKQ
-1056 EDLEEKN
+1056 DLEEKN
-1063 AELSAN
+1063 AELTRN
-1069 LNYIDGEDRWLRV
+1069 LNYVLEGKRWLRL
-1082 YEGKMINLYNHRFAS
+1082 YEGKMINIYNHRLAS

-1109 STETEVSQL
+1109 STETEVGQL
-1118 LDPEYLVN
+1118 LDPRYLVN
-1126 TRFWVEEGD
+1126 TRFWVRESD
-1135 VDDKNSNWN
+1135 VESKSGRWN

-1155 AATNRRTMI
+1155 SATNKRTMI

-1179 LTDSSA
+1179 LTDCSS
-1185 DAPYICCLL
+1185 DAPHICCLL
-1194 ANYNSFSYDFAAR
+1194 GNYNSFSYDFAAR
-1207 QSVGGVHLS
+1207 QSVGGNHLS

-1222 LPVIPPERYSDD
+1222 LPVIPPQWYTDD
-1234 ILQFVVPRVLELSYT
+1234 LLEFIVPKVLELSYT
-1249 AWDLAPFAD
+1249 AWDLTSFAD
-1258 DVWSE
+1258 DVWAESSE
-1263 ANDGLRKAISEQWN
+1263 GVRNSIKEQWE
-1277 SNSDLR
+1277 SNRDLYDNDR
-1283 DGNELREPEWVNHSD
+1283 PEEPEWVNHSNIHED
-1298 STDNHFPHTPFIWDT
+1298 QFPYSPFKWDP
-1313 ERRDRIRAQ
+1313 ERRGKIRAQ

-1327 ARLYGLDEDDLAY
+1327 AHLYGLEKNDLDY
-1340 LLDTFPVVKK
+1340 LFDTFPIVRE
-1350 EDKKE
+1350 EDEQEYGE
-1355 FGEYRTKKLV
+1355 FRTKRLT
-1365 LENFHQ
+1365 LQYFDQ
-1371 LEDEFATIAEEEND
+1371 LGDEFQTLMEGER
-1385 V
+1385 

>member
-1 MSIDTPSTDAETES
+1 
-15 DTTTPRT
+15 
-22 GSTTFINTSGG
+22 
-33 LLTDELVSKLRQR
+33 
-46 HCGESAVRPETF
+46 
-58 ALPNTEP
+58 
-65 PEEADIEAEIGDTWD
+65 
-80 SLRERW
+80 
-86 DELTMDETLFHMDV
+86 
-100 SDARN
+100 
-105 KWILK
+105 
-110 LFQNLGF
+110 
-117 EPVFQ
+117 
-122 RENLEAG
+122 
-129 GIEANLSHKGWPDGE
+129 
-144 IESYG
+144 
-149 EMEGRTAPILHTVE
+149 
-163 PEQKLDEKPEDAP
+163 
-176 RGAKSPHDTLQEFLN
+176 
-191 ASDEHDWA
+191 
-199 VVTNGL
+199 
-205 TLRVLRDFYHT
+205 
-216 YTRGYVEFDL
+216 
-226 ENMFTSRKYG
+226 
-236 DFRAL
+236 
-241 YRLCHATRFIEPV
+241 
-254 VADEEE
+254 
-260 DDIEAPLEQLY
+260 
-271 QVALS
+271 
-276 TGVKVGQDL
+276 VKVGQDL

-302 QEIREFLEKGGEEEA
+302 QEIREYLEEGGEEEA

-388 KGDEELGVPCYNGML
+388 KGDDELGVPCYNGML
-403 FDSER
+403 FDSDR
-408 LDWVSE
+408 LEWASE

-470 ELEDRTVS
+470 ELDDRTVS

-486 RGTERKETGS
+486 RGNERKETGS

-511 LKPVVEDRL
+511 LQPVVEDRL
-520 ENATTT
+520 EEATTT
-526 AEKEDALLSV
+526 TEREEALLSI

-556 AQRLARIRSESDYP
+556 AQRLARIRSDSNYP
-570 PEDQVREARRD
+570 PEEQIRGARRD

-624 GNSLIGTNSELLE
+624 GNSLVGTNSELLE
-637 GEFPADAYETSSGRD
+637 GEFPVDAYETAGGRD

-658 IRKRVRNE
+658 IRKRVRSE
-666 NKERSKG
+666 NKDRSKG

-694 QLDAIEEKDTEDIE
+694 ELDAIEEDDTSDIE
-708 RKKQLYDELRQSEGF
+708 KKRELYNDLRQSEAF

-730 DIWTAAFY
+730 DLWTAAFY
-738 WPMDGSVQEYPSP
+738 WPMDGSASEYPSP

-762 PDDEALRDLINRA
+762 PDAGALRDIINRA
-775 TKIANQ
+775 TKIAEQ

-789 EFPEIFGGSSAG
+789 EFPEIFGGSSSG

-814 KFQEKEFFATR
+814 KFEEKEFFAIR
-825 NKEIADASTKSKRQ
+825 DRQIADASTKSERKE
-839 NLIQQLED
+839 LIQQLE
-847 EDPELYQEYQE
+847 EDNPELYKEYQDSL
-858 AVKASQNTSNFLR
+858 KASQNTSEFLR
-871 ESRKYELTAKGDINY
+871 ESGKYKLTAKGDINY
-886 YPLFTGL
+886 YPLFTEL

-899 PRGRA
+899 PRGRV
-904 GMVVPSGIATDYYTQ
+904 GIIVPSGIATDYYTRN
-919 DFFSDLVENKQLVS
+919 FFSDIIEKRQLYS
-933 LYDFENSKGIFQEVH
+933 LYDFENRQGIFSEVDS
-948 RSYKFSLITLT
+948 RYKFSLLTLT
-959 GRDLPSQEADFAFYL
+959 GQKWPVEEADFAFYL
-974 TEVQQLQDDDRHF
+974 TEIQQLKGDERHF
-987 SLTKEDLRQIN
+987 SLTAEDLREIN

-1005 IFRSQSDAEVARRL
+1005 IFRSQSDAEIAQQL
-1019 YEGAPVLINEN
+1019 YKDTPVLINEN
-1030 EDRNPW
+1030 TDENPW

-1043 IDLNGDSELLATE
+1043 IDLNGDSELLFSKQH
-1056 EDLEEKN
+1056 LEEKN
-1063 AELSAN
+1063 AKLTQN
-1069 LNYIDGEDRWLRV
+1069 LNYVLDEKRWLRL
-1082 YEGKMINLYNHRFAS
+1082 YEGKMINIYNHRLAS

-1109 STETEVSQL
+1109 STKTEVSQL
-1118 LDPEYLVN
+1118 LDPRYLVN
-1126 TRFWVEEGD
+1126 TRFWVRESD
-1135 VDDKNSNWN
+1135 VDNKSGRWD

-1155 AATNRRTMI
+1155 SATNKRTMI

-1179 LTDSSA
+1179 LTDCSS
-1185 DAPYICCLL
+1185 DAPHICCLL
-1194 ANYNSFSYDFAAR
+1194 GNYNSFAYDFAAR
-1207 QSVGGVHLS
+1207 QSVGGNHLS

-1222 LPVIPPERYSDD
+1222 LPVIPPQWYTDD
-1234 ILQFVVPRVLELSYT
+1234 LLEFIVPKVLELSYT
-1249 AWDLAPFAD
+1249 AWDLTSFAD
-1258 DVWSE
+1258 DVWAESSE
-1263 ANDGLRKAISEQWN
+1263 GVRNSIKEQWE
-1277 SNSDLR
+1277 SNI
-1283 DGNELREPEWVNHSD
+1283 ELYDDDRPQEPEWVNHSNIHED
-1298 STDNHFPHTPFIWDT
+1298 KFPYSPFEWNP
-1313 ERRDRIRAQ
+1313 ERRNKIRAQ

-1327 ARLYGLDEDDLAY
+1327 AHLYGLKNDDLVH
-1340 LLDTFPVVKK
+1340 LFDTFPIVKK
-1350 EDKKE
+1350 EDEQEYGE
-1355 FGEYRTKKLV
+1355 FRTKRLT
-1365 LENFHQ
+1365 LQYFDYLN
-1371 LEDEFATIAEEEND
+1371 DEFQTLMEGER
-1385 V
+1385 

>member
-1 MSIDTPSTDAETES
+1 MSIDTPSTEAEPES
-15 DTTTPRT
+15 GTTTPRT

-46 HCGESAVRPETF
+46 QCGESAVRPETF
-58 ALPNTEP
+58 ALPDTGP
-65 PEEADIEAEIGDTWD
+65 LEEADLEAKTGERWDT
-80 SLRERW
+80 LRERW

-110 LFQNLGF
+110 LFRNLDF

-205 TLRVLRDFYHT
+205 TLRILRDFYHT

-226 ENMFTSRKYG
+226 ENMFTSRNYG

-254 VADEEE
+254 AADEADVET
-260 DDIEAPLEQLY
+260 PLEQLY

-276 TGVKVGQDL
+276 TGIKVGQDL

-302 QEIREFLEKGGEEEA
+302 QEIREYLEEGGEEEA

-388 KGDEELGVPCYNGML
+388 KGDDELGVPCYNGML
-403 FDSER
+403 FDSDR
-408 LDWVSE
+408 LEWVSE
-414 SECSND
+414 SECSNG

-486 RGTERKETGS
+486 LGTERRETGS

-502 LVQELVQSA
+502 LVRELVQSA

-520 ENATTT
+520 ENVTTT
-526 AEKEDALLSV
+526 AEQEDALLSI

-556 AQRLARIRSESDYP
+556 AQRLARIRSDSEYP
-570 PEDQVREARRD
+570 PEDKVREARRD

-624 GNSLIGTNSELLE
+624 GNSLIGTNSELLD
-637 GEFPADAYETSSGRD
+637 GEFPVDAYETSGGRE
-652 WHVGNE
+652 WHVGNT
-658 IRKRVRNE
+658 IRKQIRNE

-683 AGKEEYVDIAE
+683 AGKEDYVDIAE
-694 QLDAIEEKDTEDIE
+694 QLDSIEEKDTEDIE
-708 RKKQLYDELRQSEGF
+708 KKRQLYDELRQSEAF
-723 QQEKLAY
+723 QKEKLAY

-738 WPMDGSVQEYPSP
+738 WPMEGSASEYPSP
-751 STIEKIRRNPN
+751 STIEKIRRNPY
-762 PDDEALRDLINRA
+762 PDNEKLNDFKNRA
-775 TKIANQ
+775 TQIANQ

-789 EFPEIFGGSSAG
+789 EFPEIFSNSKGG
-801 FDCILGNPPWERV
+801 FDCILGNPPWE
-814 KFQEKEFFATR
+814 KIKAEQKEWFAGKR
-825 NKEIADASTKSKRQ
+825 EDIASSTSKSQRTK
-839 NLIQQLED
+839 LISQLQD
-847 EDPELYQEYQE
+847 EDPELYQAWKQE
-858 AVKASQNTSNFLR
+858 KENSENASKFIRKSDRFPLSGTGDTNTYPVFT
-871 ESRKYELTAKGDINY
+871 ELCGIEI
-886 YPLFTGL
+886 LGETG
-893 GRDLIN
+893 R
-899 PRGRA
+899 
-904 GMVVPSGIATDYYTQ
+904 SGIVVKTGVATDYYTQ
-919 DFFSDLVENKQLVS
+919 DLFSKFVNENRLVS
-933 LYDFENSKGIFQEVH
+933 LYDFVNK
-948 RSYKFSLITLT
+948 
-959 GRDLPSQEADFAFYL
+959 RDLFPDVATRERFCLL
-974 TEVQQLQDDDRHF
+974 TMTGDKSKVPEFEF
-987 SLTKEDLRQIN
+987 SFFNWILKELHEEDSKYRLRASDIRAIN
-998 PNTGSCP
+998 PNTNNCP
-1005 IFRSQSDAEVARRL
+1005 VFQTKQDRDVTVSL
-1019 YEGAPVLINEN
+1019 Y
-1030 EDRNPW
+1030 
-1036 GVDISRL
+1036 
-1043 IDLNGDSELLATE
+1043 SEHP
-1056 EDLEEKN
+1056 
-1063 AELSAN
+1063 
-1069 LNYIDGEDRWLRV
+1069 I
-1082 YEGKMINLYNHRFAS
+1082 
-1097 TYTVEGSQRSGR
+1097 
-1109 STETEVSQL
+1109 
-1118 LDPEYLVN
+1118 LVN
-1126 TRFWVEEGD
+1126 DVENVNTWGISYHRM
-1135 VDDKNSNWN
+1135 VD
-1144 RDWYFSYMDVC
+1144 M
-1155 AATNRRTMI
+1155 T
-1164 AGIIP
+1164 
-1169 ESAPSFSLRV
+1169 
-1179 LTDSSA
+1179 
-1185 DAPYICCLL
+1185 
-1194 ANYNSFSYDFAAR
+1194 
-1207 QSVGGVHLS
+1207 
-1216 DHVVKQ
+1216 
-1222 LPVIPPERYSDD
+1222 
-1234 ILQFVVPRVLELSYT
+1234 
-1249 AWDLAPFAD
+1249 
-1258 DVWSE
+1258 
-1263 ANDGLRKAISEQWN
+1263 NDG
-1277 SNSDLR
+1277 
-1283 DGNELREPEWVNHSD
+1283 
-1298 STDNHFPHTPFIWDT
+1298 T
-1313 ERRDRIRAQ
+1313 
-1322 LDALF
+1322 
-1327 ARLYGLDEDDLAY
+1327 ARLRL
-1340 LLDTFPVVKK
+1340 
-1350 EDKKE
+1350 
-1355 FGEYRTKKLV
+1355 
-1365 LENFHQ
+1365 N
-1371 LEDEFATIAEEEND
+1371 
-1385 V
+1385 

>member
-1 MSIDTPSTDAETES
+1 MSIDTPSTDAEAES
-15 DTTTPRT
+15 SSSTPRT

-100 SDARN
+100 SDART

-149 EMEGRTAPILHTVE
+149 EMEGRTAPIIHTVE
-163 PEQKLDEKPEDAP
+163 PEQKLDEKPEDSP

-226 ENMFTSRKYG
+226 ENMFTSRNYG

-254 VADEEE
+254 VADDED
-260 DDIEAPLEQLY
+260 DDIETPLEQLY

-302 QEIREFLEKGGEEEA
+302 QEIREYLEEGGEEEA

-403 FDSER
+403 FDSNR
-408 LDWVSE
+408 LEWVSE

-463 RLATEVI
+463 KLATEVI
-470 ELEDRTVS
+470 KLEDRTVS
-478 RGEFYLDD
+478 HGEFYLDD

-502 LVQELVQSA
+502 LVQELIQSS

-520 ENATTT
+520 EDATTT
-526 AEKEDALLSV
+526 KEQEDALLDIT
-536 SVCDPASGSGAFLI
+536 VCDPASGSGAFLI

-570 PEDQVREARRD
+570 PEDQIRESRRD

-637 GEFPADAYETSSGRD
+637 GEFPVDAYETSGGRD
-652 WHVGNE
+652 GHVGNK
-658 IRKRVRNE
+658 IRKQVRSE
-666 NKERSKG
+666 NKERSKA

-694 QLDAIEEKDTEDIE
+694 QLDEIEEEDTEDIE
-708 RKKQLYDELRQSEGF
+708 KKKQLYDELQQSEVY

-738 WPMDGSVQEYPSP
+738 WPMDGSVSEYPSP
-751 STIEKIRRNPN
+751 STIEKIRRNSDPK
-762 PDDEALRDLINRA
+762 DGALQDLIDLS
-775 TKIANQ
+775 TKIAEQ

-789 EFPEIFGGSSAG
+789 EFPEIFGGSSSG
-801 FDCILGNPPWERV
+801 FDCILGNPPWDKVKVEER
-814 KFQEKEFFATR
+814 EWFAGKVPKIAESGSKGQRTKMI
-825 NKEIADASTKSKRQ
+825 NK
-839 NLIQQLED
+839 LEESNPD
-847 EDPELYQEYQE
+847 LYQKWNM
-858 AVKASQNTSNFLR
+858 AAKRASQTSKFIR
-871 ESRKYELTAKGDINY
+871 ESGR
-886 YPLFTGL
+886 YPLSGSGEINTYPIFTEL
-893 GRDLIN
+893 AAIRLIN
-899 PRGRA
+899 PKGRM
-904 GMVVPSGIATDYYTQ
+904 GMVVKTGLATDYGTQ
-919 DFFSDLVENKQLVS
+919 DLFSKFIDENRLVS
-933 LYDFENSKGIFQEVH
+933 LYDFVNEEGIFPDVAPPERFCLLTLGGTSINTDNFTFSFFNTNLEMM
-948 RSYKFSLITLT
+948 RSKERRYEL
-959 GRDLPSQEADFAFYL
+959 SQEHIQM
-974 TEVQQLQDDDRHF
+974 V
-987 SLTKEDLRQIN
+987 N
-998 PNTGSCP
+998 PNTKSCP
-1005 IFRSQSDAEVARRL
+1005 TFPNSITRDIAL
-1019 YEGAPVLINEN
+1019 TIYEGVPVLINET
-1030 EDRNPW
+1030 EDSNPW
-1036 GVDISRL
+1036 GITYHRMYDMTS
-1043 IDLNGDSELLATE
+1043 DSGDF
-1056 EDLEEKN
+1056 EDNTLENLRDDGYEMNEKN
-1063 AELSAN
+1063 ILQQDNSKYIPLYEAKFIHHFDHRFGSFEGIDEDNRFTRKAKTVRVQNEAKSDPTYEITPRYWVQDDELDQRIGN
-1069 LNYIDGEDRWLRV
+1069 LEWSEDWIFTFRDITNTTTNFRTAIGTIGPLYGFSNKSPVLTFEKHSSPGKIGLLFTSFFTSFAFDFVLRQSI
-1082 YEGKMINLYNHRFAS
+1082 GGASLNLYI
-1097 TYTVEGSQRSGR
+1097 
-1109 STETEVSQL
+1109 L
-1118 LDPEYLVN
+1118 
-1126 TRFWVEEGD
+1126 
-1135 VDDKNSNWN
+1135 
-1144 RDWYFSYMDVC
+1144 
-1155 AATNRRTMI
+1155 
-1164 AGIIP
+1164 
-1169 ESAPSFSLRV
+1169 
-1179 LTDSSA
+1179 
-1185 DAPYICCLL
+1185 
-1194 ANYNSFSYDFAAR
+1194 
-1207 QSVGGVHLS
+1207 
-1216 DHVVKQ
+1216 KQ
-1222 LPVIPPERYSDD
+1222 LPMPTPEEIRSKQITIGDHTESLESFLVEHSLHLTWTSHSLDPLGETVGSD
-1234 ILQFVVPRVLELSYT
+1234 E
-1249 AWDLAPFAD
+1249 
-1258 DVWSE
+1258 
-1263 ANDGLRKAISEQWN
+1263 G
-1277 SNSDLR
+1277 
-1283 DGNELREPEWVNHSD
+1283 
-1298 STDNHFPHTPFIWDT
+1298 PFIWD
-1313 ERRDRIRAQ
+1313 
-1322 LDALF
+1322 
-1327 ARLYGLDEDDLAY
+1327 EDDRRRRRAKIDAAIAHTYDLSKEQFEY
-1340 LLDTFPVVKK
+1340 ILDSFNILKK
-1350 EDKKE
+1350 REINELGK
-1355 FGEYRTKKLV
+1355 YRRKQEC
-1365 LENFHQ
+1365 LEAF
-1371 LEDEFATIAEEEND
+1371 EEISISETQ
-1385 V
+1385 

>member
-1 MSIDTPSTDAETES
+1 MSIDTPSTDADEES
-15 DTTTPRT
+15 SSSTRRT
-22 GSTTFINTSGG
+22 GSTTFITTSGG

-46 HCGESAVRPETF
+46 QCGESAVRPETF
-58 ALPNTEP
+58 ALPDTEP
-65 PEEADIEAEIGDTWD
+65 PEEADLEQEIGDTWD
-80 SLRERW
+80 TLRERW

-100 SDARN
+100 SDARQ

-110 LFQNLGF
+110 LFRNLGF

-122 RENLEAG
+122 RENLEVG
-129 GIEANLSHKGWPDGE
+129 GIEANLSHKGWPDGD

-205 TLRVLRDFYHT
+205 TLRILRDFYHT

-226 ENMFTSRKYG
+226 ENMFTSRNYG

-254 VADEEE
+254 VAEEEE
-260 DDIEAPLEQLY
+260 DDIEPPVEQLY

-276 TGVKVGQDL
+276 TGIKVGKDL

-302 QEIREFLEKGGEEEA
+302 QEIREFLQEGGEEEA

-388 KGDEELGVPCYNGML
+388 KGNDELGVPCYNGML

-408 LDWVSE
+408 LKWVSE

-420 DLLDAIE
+420 DLLDAVE

-526 AEKEDALLSV
+526 AEKEDALLDV

-556 AQRLARIRSESDYP
+556 AQRLAQIRSKNDYP
-570 PEDQVREARRD
+570 PEDQIREARRD

-637 GEFPADAYETSSGRD
+637 REFPVDAYETSSGRD

-658 IRKRVRNE
+658 IRKRVRSE

-694 QLDAIEEKDTEDIE
+694 QLDAIEEEDTEDIE
-708 RKKQLYDELRQSEGF
+708 KKKQLYDDLRQSEGF
-723 QQEKLAY
+723 QQEMLAY

-738 WPMDGSVQEYPSP
+738 WPMDDSVKEYPTP
-751 STIEKIRRNPN
+751 STIEKIRRNPD
-762 PDDEALRDLINRA
+762 PKDEALENLISRA
-775 TKIANQ
+775 TEISENQ
-781 QRFFHWEL
+781 LFFHWEL
-789 EFPEIFGGSSAG
+789 EFPEVFKGGSDG
-801 FDCILGNPPWERV
+801 FDSIIGNPPWE
-814 KFQEKEFFATR
+814 KPKLAQKEWFSGR
-825 NKEIADASTKSKRQ
+825 NDEIASSDSKSDRER
-839 NLIQQLED
+839 LIDELEGKN
-847 EDPELYQEYQE
+847 PELYQKWE
-858 AVKASQNTSNFLR
+858 KAQRRTDQTLKFLR
-871 ESRKYELTAKGDINY
+871 ESGRYSLSGQGDLNTYPIFTELASEYLVESKGRV
-886 YPLFTGL
+886 GL
-893 GRDLIN
+893 
-899 PRGRA
+899 
-904 GMVVPSGIATDYYTQ
+904 VVKTGIATDYHTRNLFAHY
-919 DFFSDLVENKQLVS
+919 VENDRIAS
-933 LYDFENSKGIFQEVH
+933 LFDFENTKGLFTDVE
-948 RSYKFSLITLT
+948 RNERFCLLTLT
-959 GRDLPSQEADFAFYL
+959 GPDLQAGGGKFSFHNQTVDQVRDDNKVYKL
-974 TEVQQLQDDDRHF
+974 TPY
-987 SLTKEDLRQIN
+987 DLEQIN
-998 PNTGSCP
+998 PNTKSCP
-1005 IFRSQSDAEVARRL
+1005 TFKNKRTRDIVVKL
-1019 YEGAPVLINEN
+1019 YRNHPVLINDQRE
-1030 EDRNPW
+1030 ENPW
-1036 GVDISRL
+1036 GVKYHYIYHMS
-1043 IDLNGDSELLATE
+1043 NDSGLFS
-1056 EDLEEKN
+1056 DNKLE
-1063 AELSAN
+1063 N
-1069 LNYIDGEDRWLRV
+1069 LRQEGYKLEQGNILECQDGKYLPL
-1082 YEGKMINLYNHRFAS
+1082 YEGKLINQFDHRFGTFEGVPPEQRFNRKAE
-1097 TYTVEGSQRSGR
+1097 TRKLTAEDKTDPDVEPLPRYWVAEEDFNDRKDELEWDEGWIFAFRNVARSH
-1109 STETEVSQL
+1109 T
-1118 LDPEYLVN
+1118 D
-1126 TRFWVEEGD
+1126 F
-1135 VDDKNSNWN
+1135 
-1144 RDWYFSYMDVC
+1144 
-1155 AATNRRTMI
+1155 RTSI
-1164 AGIIP
+1164 GTITP
-1169 ESAPSFSLRV
+1169 FYPHGHSAPVLTFESDQPAKIAVQFTTLFTSFS
-1179 LTDSSA
+1179 
-1185 DAPYICCLL
+1185 
-1194 ANYNSFSYDFAAR
+1194 FDFALR
-1207 QSVGGVHLS
+1207 QSIGGANFTLYIL
-1216 DHVVKQ
+1216 KQ
-1222 LPVIPPERYSDD
+1222 LPIPTPSEIAEKEVETKTGSESLDNFLIERG
-1234 ILQFVVPRVLELSYT
+1234 L
-1249 AWDLAPFAD
+1249 DLLWTSRSLDPLGNKF
-1258 DVWSE
+1258 
-1263 ANDGLRKAISEQWN
+1263 
-1277 SNSDLR
+1277 DLR
-1283 DGNELREPEWVNHSD
+1283 DQPNEWSENERRELRAELEAAIAH
-1298 STDNHFPHTPFIWDT
+1298 
-1313 ERRDRIRAQ
+1313 
-1322 LDALF
+1322 
-1327 ARLYGLDEDDLAY
+1327 LYGLN
-1340 LLDTFPVVKK
+1340 K
-1350 EDKKE
+1350 
-1355 FGEYRTKKLV
+1355 
-1365 LENFHQ
+1365 
-1371 LEDEFATIAEEEND
+1371 DEFEYILDDFDILREQEREEYGFFRSKEECLREFEQMN
-1385 V
+1385 VV